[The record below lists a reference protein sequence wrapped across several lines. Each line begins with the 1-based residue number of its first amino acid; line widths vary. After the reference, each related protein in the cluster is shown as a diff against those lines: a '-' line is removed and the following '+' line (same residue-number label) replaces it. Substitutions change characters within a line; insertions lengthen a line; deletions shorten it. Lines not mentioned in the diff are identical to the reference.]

1 MARRLGLMGGT
12 FDPIHHGHLLA
23 AEEARCALTL
33 EQVLFMPAGRPWQK
47 QDDAVTP
54 GEQRLEMAQLAV
66 DDNPFFEVSR
76 VELER
81 DGPTYTIDTLRA
93 MRERQPDD
101 DLYFIT
107 GADAISQI
115 LTWKRP
121 EEALEL
127 ATFVAVTRPGHELDE
142 LHSLGSPERIVLLE
156 IPALAISSTD
166 IRRRVAEGRP
176 IRYLV
181 PDAVAGYI
189 ADHGLYKT

>member
-1 MARRLGLMGGT
+1 MGGT

-23 AEEARCALTL
+23 AEEARHAEQL
-33 EQVLFMPAGRPWQK
+33 ERVLFVPAGAPWQK
-47 QDDAVTP
+47 RDEAVTP
-54 GEQRLEMAQLAV
+54 SEKRWEMAKLAT

-76 VELER
+76 IELDRE
-81 DGPTYTIDTLRA
+81 GPTYTIDTLRM
-93 MRERQPDD
+93 MREIQPED

-127 ATFVAVTRPGHELDE
+127 ATFVAVTRPGHELDD
-142 LHSLGSPERIVLLE
+142 LRSLGSRVVVLE

-166 IRRRVAEGRP
+166 IRRRASEGRP

-181 PDAVAGYI
+181 PDVVARYI
-189 ADHGLYKT
+189 ADHGLYKH